1 MYDFVW
7 LSNVRAGCRDLDG
20 HFGKNGYERT
30 DNPEQ
35 ADLVIINTCCVRE
48 SAENKIIGKIG
59 QLKNLKEKNR
69 SLRLRLPDA

>member
-1 MYDFVW
+1 M
-7 LSNVRAGCRDLDG
+7 SERDAETLTAISE
-20 HFGKNGYERT
+20 KNGYERT